1 MSALKTQQN
10 EGNVIA
16 FLNAVEEKQKRED
29 SLALLDIMK
38 EATGE
43 EPKMWGP
50 SIVGFGKYHY
60 KYESGREGNWF
71 LTGFSPRKQK
81 ISVYIMPGFE
91 RFNDLIA
98 HLGKHSTGKSCL
110 YFKKLT
116 DIDCNILSQLI
127 RESVE
132 YMKKKYS

>member
-81 ISVYIMPGFE
+81 MSVYIVPGFE

-98 HLGKHSTGKSCL
+98 RLGKYSTGKSCL

-116 DIDCNILSQLI
+116 DIDCDILSQLI